1 LRYSIPDLQSRS
13 HFQCEA
19 LNLINAINAT
29 SAINAK
35 NAINAIMMA
44 ITHSSHFTKNK
55 CRKEESKTQDATQKE
70 IQEDVV

>member
-1 LRYSIPDLQSRS
+1 
-13 HFQCEA
+13 
-19 LNLINAINAT
+19 
-29 SAINAK
+29 
-35 NAINAIMMA
+35 MA